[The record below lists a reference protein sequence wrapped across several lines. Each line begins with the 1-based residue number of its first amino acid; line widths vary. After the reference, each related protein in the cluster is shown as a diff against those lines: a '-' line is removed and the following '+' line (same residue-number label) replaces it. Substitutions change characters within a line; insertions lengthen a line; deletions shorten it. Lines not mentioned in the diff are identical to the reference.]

1 MYLVQDAREDVVD
14 DRLSTA
20 GGREAMPMAGGAR
33 TWSEGPEEAMT
44 TGLGMGTIDSSQI
57 PQALTESEGLAGTDS
72 EQSSLSPELTHF
84 TTTMQVE
91 KWWEDWGNLRPAEV
105 KRD

>member
-1 MYLVQDAREDVVD
+1 
-14 DRLSTA
+14 
-20 GGREAMPMAGGAR
+20 
-33 TWSEGPEEAMT
+33 MT

-91 KWWEDWGNLRPAEV
+91 KW
-105 KRD
+105 